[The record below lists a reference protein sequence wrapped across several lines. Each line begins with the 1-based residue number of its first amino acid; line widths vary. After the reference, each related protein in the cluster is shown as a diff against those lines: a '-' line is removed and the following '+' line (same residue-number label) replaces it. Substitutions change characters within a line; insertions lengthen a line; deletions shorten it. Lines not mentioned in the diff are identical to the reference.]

1 MKIAVIGTGYVG
13 LVSGVCLAE
22 KGHDVACVDNN
33 LEKVNAIN
41 SAVSPIYEKGLDELL
56 QKNIHSRLK
65 ATDDLAGAIRDAD
78 LSLIAVG
85 TPFDGKE
92 IDLRYIREV
101 SKSIGEALKDKP
113 DYHVVVV
120 KSTVV
125 PGTTDDVVLPI
136 VEQASGKKAGRD
148 FGIGMNPEFLR
159 EGAAIEDFMDP
170 DRIVLGGIDDRTHAL
185 LKELYA
191 PFSGVDMVTTN
202 NKTAEMIKY
211 TANSLL
217 ATLISFSNEIGNL
230 CAAVGDVD
238 ALDVMHGVHLDK
250 RVSPILENGE
260 RVMPVLTTYL
270 EAGCGFG
277 GSCFPKDV
285 KALISHGN
293 AVGQSM
299 QLLESVIS
307 VNKRQPQEV
316 LDRLYK
322 HFSDVSGVKVAVL
335 GLAFKPDTDDM
346 RESPAIPIVREL
358 MDRKASIRAFDPVAE
373 EEAKK
378 IFGEDGVSYCASV
391 EETLEDAQAV
401 LLLTRWQQFES
412 VPEIINS
419 MNIKPV
425 VVDGRRMLNRNDF
438 ERYEGIGIG

>member
-1 MKIAVIGTGYVG
+1 
-13 LVSGVCLAE
+13 
-22 KGHDVACVDNN
+22 
-33 LEKVNAIN
+33 
-41 SAVSPIYEKGLDELL
+41 
-56 QKNIHSRLK
+56 
-65 ATDDLAGAIRDAD
+65 
-78 LSLIAVG
+78 
-85 TPFDGKE
+85 
-92 IDLRYIREV
+92 
-101 SKSIGEALKDKP
+101 
-113 DYHVVVV
+113 
-120 KSTVV
+120 
-125 PGTTDDVVLPI
+125 
-136 VEQASGKKAGRD
+136 
-148 FGIGMNPEFLR
+148 
-159 EGAAIEDFMDP
+159 MDP
-170 DRIVLGGIDDRTHAL
+170 DRIVLGGIDERTHAL

-191 PFSGVDMVTTN
+191 PFSGVDVVATN

-217 ATLISFSNEIGNL
+217 ATLISFANEIGNL

-238 ALDVMHGVHLDK
+238 ALEVMHGVHLDK
-250 RVSPILENGE
+250 RVSPILENGQ
-260 RVMPVLTTYL
+260 RVTPVLTTYL

-307 VNKRQPQEV
+307 INEHQPQEV

-322 HFSDVSGVKVAVL
+322 HFSDPSGVNVAVL

-358 MDRKASIRAFDPVAE
+358 VDRKANIRAYDPVAE
-373 EEAKK
+373 DEAKK
-378 IFGEDGVSYCASV
+378 IFGKDGVTYCASI
-391 EETLEDAQAV
+391 EETLENAQAV

-412 VPEIINS
+412 VPDIIRS
-419 MNIKPV
+419 MKIDPV

-438 ERYEGIGIG
+438 EHYEGIGIG